1 MFACVQAGFS
11 VVIFV
16 LLASED
22 GFSRE
27 WVVDEQGI
35 ARAPSLYN
43 GAFSTIAFLL
53 GAITSIASGFL
64 GARPCALGCSFAE
77 SGPEWMQPSVCWS
90 PARADTW
97 WYIAM
102 RVRQA
107 SCWVAVSQ
115 HLQACCL
122 RAGFSLVMQLTLPSQ
137 ILWQLINPN
146 PQHSIRLG

>member
-1 MFACVQAGFS
+1 LHSLQSKPACGRVQAGFS

-53 GAITSIASGFL
+53 GAVTSIASGYL
-64 GARPCALGCSFAE
+64 GACPMCS
-77 SGPEWMQPSVCWS
+77 MV
-90 PARADTW
+90 
-97 WYIAM
+97 
-102 RVRQA
+102 
-107 SCWVAVSQ
+107 
-115 HLQACCL
+115 
-122 RAGFSLVMQLTLPSQ
+122 
-137 ILWQLINPN
+137 
-146 PQHSIRLG
+146 

>member
-1 MFACVQAGFS
+1 MLLSCAQVGFS

-53 GAITSIASGFL
+53 GAITSIISGFL
-64 GARPCALGCSFAE
+64 GAGRVQSGLAWVCEICE
-77 SGPEWMQPSVCWS
+77 SDFKCNPTLNSTS
-90 PARADTW
+90 T
-97 WYIAM
+97 
-102 RVRQA
+102 
-107 SCWVAVSQ
+107 
-115 HLQACCL
+115 
-122 RAGFSLVMQLTLPSQ
+122 LTRSK
-137 ILWQLINPN
+137 
-146 PQHSIRLG
+146 PQS

>member
-1 MFACVQAGFS
+1 MVCNGPLLLDRQRGFYILSARAQAGFS

-53 GAITSIASGFL
+53 GAVTSIASGYL
-64 GARPCALGCSFAE
+64 GACP
-77 SGPEWMQPSVCWS
+77 
-90 PARADTW
+90 
-97 WYIAM
+97 M
-102 RVRQA
+102 R
-107 SCWVAVSQ
+107 
-115 HLQACCL
+115 
-122 RAGFSLVMQLTLPSQ
+122 SLL
-137 ILWQLINPN
+137 
-146 PQHSIRLG
+146 